1 MRNNAFALMIPAA
14 LLLSA
19 CTTVEPVIKDNGPR
33 TAPCIEGGPDQVA
46 QQFYDLRIEQP
57 VPGLP
62 DSNTLAKYRPYL
74 SDALYRALQAASG
87 SNAGAQ
93 WRNGDIFSSLSQG
106 PTAASVAHASTIPNR
121 DARNIPLRVD
131 LSRDNRQWQDEVLMI
146 HQGSCWVVD
155 DVRYMGNPAH
165 ADGGSLSQMLEKTRK

>member
-62 DSNTLAKYRPYL
+62 DSNTLAK
-74 SDALYRALQAASG
+74 
-87 SNAGAQ
+87 
-93 WRNGDIFSSLSQG
+93 
-106 PTAASVAHASTIPNR
+106 
-121 DARNIPLRVD
+121 
-131 LSRDNRQWQDEVLMI
+131 
-146 HQGSCWVVD
+146 
-155 DVRYMGNPAH
+155 
-165 ADGGSLSQMLEKTRK
+165 

>member
-57 VPGLP
+57 TQGLP

-74 SDALYRALQAASG
+74 SDALYHSLQQCRRTV
-87 SNAGAQ
+87 AQ
-93 WRNGDIFSSLSQG
+93 WRSLLQPVTGSD
-106 PTAASVAHASTIPNR
+106 R
-121 DARNIPLRVD
+121 
-131 LSRDNRQWQDEVLMI
+131 RQ
-146 HQGSCWVVD
+146 
-155 DVRYMGNPAH
+155 R
-165 ADGGSLSQMLEKTRK
+165 R